1 MSVSASH
8 GYLEQH
14 PHKGLAVNLVCF
26 TWTLWSV
33 FWFCACGGGVL
44 WVSQTR
50 VKKMDRNGFT
60 FVELADMHLA
70 YGAALGNALEAQ
82 RLYHERYPNRRLPS
96 RPMFTSVAQRLRGNA
111 TSLSALLGSGRP

>member
-1 MSVSASH
+1 VSVSASH

-26 TWTLWSV
+26 KWTLGSV
-33 FWFCACGGGVL
+33 FWFCACGGEVL

-50 VKKMDRNGFT
+50 VKKMDRDGFT

-70 YGAALGNALEAQ
+70 YGAALGNAL
-82 RLYHERYPNRRLPS
+82 
-96 RPMFTSVAQRLRGNA
+96 
-111 TSLSALLGSGRP
+111 